1 MFYRIGRPP
10 KGKPVSSF
18 YRHKEGRCTCT
29 GRSQKSSSSPRIAG
43 VQWSSTVG
51 STLWAMASGVA
62 VVLGIVLG
70 LAEIT
75 PRPDSPSRRR
85 GHRCRVYRLP
95 GVAWRRSVGPAG
107 QGLAYICAPA
117 VVGHVAVPGPLG
129 WSASA
134 CAKGVRESRGGPGP
148 LEGGGP
154 GLRLLV
160 LSIPPWG
167 TRGDAGSL
175 PEQGTGPGSVW

>member
-1 MFYRIGRPP
+1 MRRGSR
-10 KGKPVSSF
+10 
-18 YRHKEGRCTCT
+18 
-29 GRSQKSSSSPRIAG
+29 KSSSFLRITG

-51 STLWAMASGVA
+51 STLWGMASGVA

-70 LAEIT
+70 LAEIA
-75 PRPDSPSRRR
+75 PASGQPQQAAR
-85 GHRCRVYRLP
+85 GRRCRVYRLL

-117 VVGHVAVPGPLG
+117 VVGHVAVPAPPG

-134 CAKGVRESRGGPGP
+134 CAKGVRESHGGPGP
-148 LEGGGP
+148 LQGGGP

-167 TRGDAGSL
+167 TRGNAGSL
-175 PEQGTGPGSVW
+175 PEQGMGPGLLVW